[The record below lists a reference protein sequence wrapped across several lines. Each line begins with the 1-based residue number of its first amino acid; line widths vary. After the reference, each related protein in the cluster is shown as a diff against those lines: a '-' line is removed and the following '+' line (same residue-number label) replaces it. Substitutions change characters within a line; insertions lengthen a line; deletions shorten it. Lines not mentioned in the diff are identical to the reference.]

1 MQFATVINRFWVQS
15 NVPIHKA
22 REMQM
27 NGEIDDFDLIEEQL
41 EGVNV
46 QAPKTSLRWAEKEIE
61 VITGVT
67 EQEPKK
73 MGRPKKTI

>member
-1 MQFATVINRFWVQS
+1 MSLFLNFNNMQFAKVINRYGVES

-27 NGEIDDFDLIEEQL
+27 NGEIDDFDLIDEEL

-46 QAPKTSLRWAEKEIE
+46 QAPKTSLR
-61 VITGVT
+61 
-67 EQEPKK
+67 
-73 MGRPKKTI
+73 

>member
-1 MQFATVINRFWVQS
+1 MQFAKVINRYGVES

-27 NGEIDDFDLIEEQL
+27 NGEIDDFDLIDEEL

-46 QAPKTSLRWAEKEIE
+46 QAPKTSLR
-61 VITGVT
+61 
-67 EQEPKK
+67 
-73 MGRPKKTI
+73 